1 LADERYVAK
10 VDAVLES
17 LIPRYMER
25 RRADLTT
32 IRQGVEAGDFEAIA
46 LLGHSMKGSGGGY
59 GFDLVT
65 ECGGRIED
73 AAGVGDAVG
82 ILAEAELLEHYLDT
96 VVVEILES
104 ED

>member
-1 LADERYVAK
+1 M
-10 VDAVLES
+10 LES
-17 LIPRYMER
+17 LIPRYLER

-32 IRQGVEAGDFEAIA
+32 IRQAVEAGDFEAITMI
-46 LLGHSMKGSGGGY
+46 GHSMKGSGGGY

-82 ILAEAELLEHYLDT
+82 VLAATELLEHYLDT
-96 VVVEILES
+96 VVVEILDD